1 MISESIRTSQYSE
14 SDLPIGSKYVSD
26 VEKCLT
32 DDLTFVGGSEEE
44 EEEVSIE
51 MLGRVSDEVV
61 VSSVE
66 RDRLTNSTDADVV
79 VVRPV
84 GPVIPLSLLDDAE
97 IPDGS
102 GMCRLDTGGVSPV
115 DAREWIRIK
124 GLLLPTLSA
133 ELVVCTPCS
142 ESVVSMG
149 SGVVLETTVLCSRWD
164 SPVTEDVFEVDDG
177 VLLIVL
183 LVRDAVLDD
192 FDADP
197 SRGRHKPPFPLLRA
211 SSTAFA
217 AAWSWVKG

>member
-1 MISESIRTSQYSE
+1 MVSNRTE
-14 SDLPIGSKYVSD
+14 GDLPIGSKYVSEA
-26 VEKCLT
+26 VLVRCLT
-32 DDLTFVGGSEEE
+32 DDLILEGCTSEDET
-44 EEEVSIE
+44 EEEVSMEI
-51 MLGRVSDEVV
+51 LGRVSLDDVV

-124 GLLLPTLSA
+124 GLLLLPILSA
-133 ELVVCTPCS
+133 ELAVCTTCT

-149 SGVVLETTVLCSRWD
+149 SGVV
-164 SPVTEDVFEVDDG
+164 
-177 VLLIVL
+177 
-183 LVRDAVLDD
+183 
-192 FDADP
+192 
-197 SRGRHKPPFPLLRA
+197 
-211 SSTAFA
+211 
-217 AAWSWVKG
+217 

>member
-1 MISESIRTSQYSE
+1 MEILGRE
-14 SDLPIGSKYVSD
+14 SDV
-26 VEKCLT
+26 
-32 DDLTFVGGSEEE
+32 
-44 EEEVSIE
+44 
-51 MLGRVSDEVV
+51 VV

-133 ELVVCTPCS
+133 ELAVCTTCS

-149 SGVVLETTVLCSRWD
+149 SGVVLETIVLCS
-164 SPVTEDVFEVDDG
+164 G
-177 VLLIVL
+177 
-183 LVRDAVLDD
+183 
-192 FDADP
+192 
-197 SRGRHKPPFPLLRA
+197 
-211 SSTAFA
+211 
-217 AAWSWVKG
+217 